1 MNLADALMTQPGQL
15 GADLVA
21 ELKRHYSDEQLLELT
36 LDVMKWNAQKVAV
49 ALGVDDPIDP
59 NGLSDLVYD
68 AEGNWI
74 R

>member
-15 GADLVA
+15 HPDLVA
-21 ELKRHYSDEQLLELT
+21 ELKRHYSNEQLLEMT